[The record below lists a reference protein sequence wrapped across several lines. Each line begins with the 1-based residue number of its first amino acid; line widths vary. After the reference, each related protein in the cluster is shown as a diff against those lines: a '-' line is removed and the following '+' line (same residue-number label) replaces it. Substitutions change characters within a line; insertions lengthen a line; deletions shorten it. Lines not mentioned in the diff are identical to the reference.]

1 MVFTVERWSF
11 AAGSPASLIPQT
23 CSRLVR
29 FKMHA
34 CMQARIDGWMMQGR
48 MEPYLRASAQSCAQS
63 GIFCGAKQWCNDA
76 VSLNTNQSYAKQ
88 CNTYG
93 CTEYALVYVCVCPE
107 HHIALSLHHPCDSMH
122 APAVWERMV
131 SWLLSR
137 SQEVDVH
144 RLWCDFVC
152 IRELLS
158 SRFGSRGNDG
168 EAMDEENSS
177 LIHRWLMMIDVH

>member
-1 MVFTVERWSF
+1 MHALHPDACLSHATFPICPLTNRCTSKPLAAVGISVQRQSRIMVFTVERWSF

-122 APAVWERMV
+122 APAV
-131 SWLLSR
+131 
-137 SQEVDVH
+137 
-144 RLWCDFVC
+144 
-152 IRELLS
+152 
-158 SRFGSRGNDG
+158 
-168 EAMDEENSS
+168 
-177 LIHRWLMMIDVH
+177 

>member
-29 FKMHA
+29 FKMNA

-93 CTEYALVYVCVCPE
+93 CTEYALVYVCVCPST
-107 HHIALSLHHPCDSMH
+107 I
-122 APAVWERMV
+122 
-131 SWLLSR
+131 LLSHCIIPVTPCMR
-137 SQEVDVH
+137 LQSEKEWCHEYCQEVDVH

-158 SRFGSRGNDG
+158 NRFGSRGNDG

-177 LIHRWLMMIDVH
+177 LIHR